1 MRLLLDTH
9 VWIWSQESPEKLG
22 RLARGLL
29 IGSRNR
35 NCICAISTL
44 EIARLLHHGAISLS
58 MPLEDWVR
66 QSLIELDA
74 ETIPVTHEQA
84 IEAYSL
90 PGELH
95 ADPAD
100 RLLVA
105 AGRCHGMTVLTADNR
120 ILDYPHARSQDARR

>member
-9 VWIWSQESPEKLG
+9 IWIWSQESPEKLG
-22 RLARGLL
+22 RRARSLL
-29 IGSRNR
+29 IDSRNR
-35 NCICAISTL
+35 NCICTISTL

-74 ETIPVTHEQA
+74 ETIPVTHDHS

-90 PGELH
+90 PGEFH

-105 AGRCHGMTVLTADNR
+105 ASRCHRMTVVTADAR
-120 ILDYPHARSQDARR
+120 ILDYPHTRSLDARR

>member
-9 VWIWSQESPEKLG
+9 VWIWSQESPERLG
-22 RLARGLL
+22 RRARGLL
-29 IGSRNR
+29 MDSRNR
-35 NCICAISTL
+35 NCISAISTL

-74 ETIPVTHEQA
+74 ETIPVTHDQA

-90 PGELH
+90 PGEFH

-105 AGRCHGMTVLTADNR
+105 TGRCHGMTVVTADDR